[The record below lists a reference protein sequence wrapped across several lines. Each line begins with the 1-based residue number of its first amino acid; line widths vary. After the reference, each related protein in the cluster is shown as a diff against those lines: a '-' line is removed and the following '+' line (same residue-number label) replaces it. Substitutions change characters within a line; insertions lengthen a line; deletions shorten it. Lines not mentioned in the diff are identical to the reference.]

1 MSDNIVEIE
10 ISQSVID
17 AIIAQAKAELPN
29 EACGY
34 LAGKDG
40 KVTKNFAL
48 TNIDYSP
55 EHFSFDPAEQF
66 KTIKQA
72 RQEGLEILGNYH
84 SHPQSPARPS
94 VEDIKLAYD
103 PDFLYFILSLQNNEP
118 VLRAFNITKGEV
130 APRQIVVI

>member
-1 MSDNIVEIE
+1 MSNNIVEID
-10 ISQSVID
+10 QSVID

-48 TNIDYSP
+48 TNIDHSP

-72 RQEGLEILGNYH
+72 RQGELEILGNYH
-84 SHPQSPARPS
+84 SHPKSPARPS

-103 PDFLYFILSLQNNEP
+103 PDILYFILSLQNEEP
-118 VLRAFNITKGEV
+118 ILQAFNIKKEEV
-130 APRQIVVI
+130 TPRNITVI